1 MSAMGTGQSA
11 RHGARHG
18 IQASVFKSYDGDQ
31 LGAITPIKGITSGY
45 A

>member
-1 MSAMGTGQSA
+1 MSTMGTGQSA

-18 IQASVFKSYDGDQ
+18 IQACAFKSYDGDQ
-31 LGAITPIKGITSGY
+31 LGAIAPIKGITRGY